1 MFTIDWQHQRVTCP
15 QGALSHQWTPALQDG
30 KRQIFIVGFPAAT
43 CPGLPSP
50 RQVHHLS
57 PARPPAGRAPPPHPR
72 SPRGRPRRASL
83 GQPWKDRYKIRAGVE
98 GTIRQATAVTGIRTA
113 RYLGLPKTSLE
124 HAAAAAAINL
134 TRLNA
139 SWTSNPLDRTRTTH
153 LQRLNLTTAA

>member
-1 MFTIDWQHQRVTCP
+1 MFTIDWEHQRVTCP

-43 CPGLPSP
+43 C
-50 RQVHHLS
+50 RAC
-57 PARPPAGRAPPPHPR
+57 PARGKCTTSAR
-72 SPRGRPRRASL
+72 RGRQLGVRPREIHEAVTAARAGQA